1 LRLNSLNGDLQR
13 YVAEIRKNKR
23 LQDDQKEECD
33 KKHIEVSELE
43 NQRKQTQQ
51 ILLELQQKIDTLE
64 EHDKFMAQDKE
75 ELNRLFDTKEK
86 SFSF

>member
-1 LRLNSLNGDLQR
+1 MRLNSLNGDLQR